1 MIRHNRDPNN
11 EAARYRVKRN
21 DDGSFELHTT
31 VQGTFLNHNARRTG
45 AYLSF
50 IAIPEIAR
58 RVINEKESAYDE
70 VNLQIENMTIGVKGD
85 EGWFS
90 SLADDCF
97 FVIDGENLR
106 YVPLTE
112 LRIITIEQFHADQ
125 AFFAACQGKD
135 FIAEAQPDK
144 SQVLPLAIGRINHFE
159 ELDRNNPET
168 LGCTIGLASEHF
180 QKLLDDCIN
189 RRISKVRLDGA
200 GVAMSVALAWETPRE
215 LIFCAGEGIDIS
227 IDRVIFDYF
236 V

>member
-1 MIRHNRDPNN
+1 MIRHKRDPNN

-31 VQGTFLNHNARRTG
+31 VQGTFLNHNARRTR

-70 VNLQIENMTIGVKGD
+70 VSLQIENMTIGVKGD
-85 EGWFS
+85 EGWS
-90 SLADDCF
+90 SPLADDCF

-125 AFFAACQGKD
+125 ALFAAIQGKD
-135 FIAEAQPDK
+135 FIADK
-144 SQVLPLAIGRINHFE
+144 SQVLPLAIGRIDHFE
-159 ELDRNNPET
+159 ELDRNNPEC
-168 LGCTIGLASEHF
+168 LYFTIGLASEHF

-189 RRISKVRLDGA
+189 RRISKVRLNGA
-200 GVAMSVALAWETPRE
+200 GVAMSVALEWQTPRE